1 MNQNQVAYIA
11 GLLEQFTNEIEAIST
26 EEKNILNL
34 RTNALLLLDKLGDPF
49 TLWGADVDNRL
60 LSELSSFRKKL
71 QASPLRLAYPQLAH
85 FRTQLIIE
93 LGKLI
98 SSIKN
103 ETRKSGDSP
112 ETSGLL
118 QQLSVRQDELN
129 EAIADSLQKVD
140 ERTGAAERHVDRV
153 QRNAIAE
160 IRREVSELKEAHSAE
175 LTVQKRD
182 AVSDIEATLEKASS
196 KLSLTIKEATDTLLK
211 QHNEDY
217 DRLYVELNNKTQDQ
231 IKQTDEIRSDFDRK
245 IDTLNS
251 AFEQQAEHL
260 NSRFDQE
267 QETFKLAFQE
277 SIKQE
282 VANYKT
288 VRQLLKEQL
297 DEAKEVVGTL
307 SKKAL
312 AHEHLKQAERE
323 AFAYWGFQGAGLLF
337 LFTAI
342 LMSVAIFGDSLGLK
356 LPWLTWL
363 VEFSETNG
371 AIQIQG
377 SATVGSVSEATWFF
391 KRISIV
397 VLLTAPGLYLLKE
410 AANHRAKENLYRQRG
425 VQLASITPYLKE
437 LEETERN
444 AIKKELVKSFFSF
457 HDGKA
462 DTQNVPDFLR
472 DLKET
477 TKIIRSIDRATQP
490 TNNKRA
496 FTQRRKRA
504 TQSVEG

>member
-1 MNQNQVAYIA
+1 MNQNQIAYLA
-11 GLLEQFTNEIEAIST
+11 NLLEQLINEIEAVAT
-26 EEKNILNL
+26 EEKYILNL
-34 RTNALLLLDKLGDPF
+34 RSDTQLLLETLRDPF
-49 TLWGADVDNRL
+49 TLWGVDDRL
-60 LSELSSFRKKL
+60 LSELSSYRQKL
-71 QASPLRLAYPQLAH
+71 RTYPVRTSYPKLLRVINQLV
-85 FRTQLIIE
+85 TE

-98 SSIKN
+98 SSRKN
-103 ETRKSGDSP
+103 ETKTSGDSP
-112 ETSGLL
+112 EASGLL
-118 QQLSVRQDELN
+118 KQLSVRQDELN

-175 LTVQKRD
+175 LTVQKQD
-182 AVSDIEATLEKASS
+182 AVGDIEATLEKAGS

-211 QHNEDY
+211 QHQQDY
-217 DRLYVELNNKTQDQ
+217 DKLYIELNNKTQDQ
-231 IKQTDEIRSDFDRK
+231 IRQTDEIRSDFDRK

-251 AFEQQAEHL
+251 AFEQQAENL

-267 QETFKLAFQE
+267 QEAFKLALQD
-277 SIKQE
+277 SIKHE

-288 VRQLLKEQL
+288 VRHLLRVQL
-297 DEAKEVVGTL
+297 DEAKEIVGVL

-312 AHEHLKQAERE
+312 AHEHLKQAGRE
-323 AFAYWGFQGAGLLF
+323 AYAYWGFQAAGLFF
-337 LFTAI
+337 LFMAI
-342 LMSVAIFGDSLGLK
+342 LMSVSIFGDSLGLR

-363 VEFSETNG
+363 VEFSETSG

-377 SATVGSVSEATWFF
+377 STTAGSASEATWFF

-397 VLLTAPGLYLLKE
+397 ILLTAPGLYLLKE

-444 AIKKELVKSFFSF
+444 TIKKELVQSFFSF

-490 TNNKRA
+490 TTNKRT
-496 FTQRRKRA
+496 FRRRKRL
-504 TQSVEG
+504 TSSVES

>member
-1 MNQNQVAYIA
+1 MMNQNQMAYLA
-11 GLLEQFTNEIEAIST
+11 SLLEQFIHEIEAVAT
-26 EEKNILNL
+26 KEKYILNL
-34 RTNALLLLDKLGDPF
+34 RSDTLLLLETLRDPF
-49 TLWGADVDNRL
+49 TLWGVDDRL
-60 LSELSSFRKKL
+60 LSELSSYRKKL
-71 QASPLRLAYPQLAH
+71 QSSPVRSLYPKILNYKNQ
-85 FRTQLIIE
+85 IVSE

-103 ETRKSGDSP
+103 ETKISDDSP
-112 ETSGLL
+112 EASGLL

-182 AVSDIEATLEKASS
+182 AVSDIETTLEKAGS

-211 QHNEDY
+211 RHQQDY
-217 DRLYVELNNKTQDQ
+217 DKLYIELNNKTQDQ
-231 IKQTDEIRSDFDRK
+231 IRQTDEIRSDFDRK

-251 AFEQQAEHL
+251 AFEQQAENL

-267 QETFKLAFQE
+267 QESFKLAFQD

-288 VRQLLKEQL
+288 VRRLLKEQL

-342 LMSVAIFGDSLGLK
+342 LMSVAIFGDSLGLR

-363 VEFSETNG
+363 VEFSETSG

-377 SATVGSVSEATWFF
+377 STAAGSASEATWFF

-444 AIKKELVKSFFSF
+444 SIKKELVQSFFSF

-490 TNNKRA
+490 TTNKRT
-496 FTQRRKRA
+496 FRRRKRL
-504 TQSVEG
+504 TSSVES

>member
-1 MNQNQVAYIA
+1 MMQQLILIKA
-11 GLLEQFTNEIEAIST
+11 LLEDFLQTLSSTSNEHGPRKVSYDIKKVLEKMSDPFILWGDLKDSELLEDLYSIRQRLQLLYAEPDTEIHRQRKKIINAINTLNKDNEITIQYLPSDA
-26 EEKNILNL
+26 
-34 RTNALLLLDKLGDPF
+34 
-49 TLWGADVDNRL
+49 
-60 LSELSSFRKKL
+60 
-71 QASPLRLAYPQLAH
+71 
-85 FRTQLIIE
+85 
-93 LGKLI
+93 
-98 SSIKN
+98 
-103 ETRKSGDSP
+103 
-112 ETSGLL
+112 ETSGLIN
-118 QQLSVRQDELN
+118 QLSVRQKELN
-129 EAIADSLQKVD
+129 EAIAESLQKVD
-140 ERTGAAERHVDRV
+140 ERTGAAERQVERV
-153 QRNAIAE
+153 QRQAINAIRQE
-160 IRREVSELKEAHSAE
+160 TSELKEVHSDE
-175 LTVQKRD
+175 LKNEVLHGVSEIESTV
-182 AVSDIEATLEKASS
+182 EKASS
-196 KLSLTIKEATDTLLK
+196 RLSLSLREATDSLIK
-211 QHNEDY
+211 KHQDDY
-217 DRLYVELNNKTQDQ
+217 DSLYNELRNKTLDQ
-231 IKQTDEIRSDFDRK
+231 IKQTDEGRADFDRK
-245 IDTLNS
+245 IDALNS
-251 AFEQQAEHL
+251 AFEQQASAL

-267 QETFKLAFQE
+267 QESFKRAFQE
-277 SIKQE
+277 SVKQE
-282 VANYKT
+282 VTNYKT

-444 AIKKELVKSFFSF
+444 AIKKELVQSFFSF